1 VVGEVPAGGPRVATR
16 SWSLVDRHPY
26 LATTVLWSAW
36 LGAALGVVVGGV
48 RSGAIADPH
57 RRWPH
62 FGGSLW
68 PLFSWDFG
76 WYRGIAMAGYPHG
89 HGGPE
94 YAFFP
99 LWPWI
104 LRASGSVPDWIAALA
119 VVIVASAFAFAGVAA
134 ASPSGRGWRAAVVL
148 ACWPGSF
155 MLLLAYPDVIALAA
169 AAWAAAVALRGRPW
183 LAGVLGAVAAV
194 ARPTGFLIA
203 IALAFAARGSRAG
216 RLFAIAGPVAG
227 AAAVQIFFWIRSGD
241 PRAFTHAQALP
252 IWQRNGPGR
261 LSKWPGHL
269 AHAFEVHAS
278 LVAAAAIVAIVLVVL
293 IARRFGRLYAAAAA
307 YVFVVAG
314 LLLGAQT
321 PQTRIGSAIA
331 AIVVP
336 LLVVLWQL
344 GPRYRPWALFATA
357 VFAVSFFSA
366 TVTSLGRQALFAFP
380 LYWAVADGPKRLRH
394 PIVAAVALAANVAIA
409 LTIAKFA
416 P

>member
-1 VVGEVPAGGPRVATR
+1 MVGEVSAGGPRVGTR

-26 LATTVLWSAW
+26 VTTAVLWFAW
-36 LGAALGVVVGGV
+36 LTAGLGVVVGGV
-48 RSGAIADPH
+48 RSGAIADPLG
-57 RRWPH
+57 RWPH

-76 WYRGIAMAGYPHG
+76 WYRGIAMTGYPHG

-119 VVIVASAFAFAGVAA
+119 VVIAASAFAFAGVAA
-134 ASPSGRGWRAAVVL
+134 ASPSGRGWRSALVL
-148 ACWPGSF
+148 ACWPGSL
-155 MLLLAYPDVIALAA
+155 MLLLTYPDVIALAA
-169 AAWAAAVALRGRPW
+169 AAWAAALALRGRPW

-203 IALAFAARGSRAG
+203 IALALATRGSRAG
-216 RLFAIAGPVAG
+216 RLFAIAAPVAA
-227 AAAVQIFFWIRSGD
+227 AAAVHLFFWIRSGD

-252 IWQRNGPGR
+252 IWERNGPGR

-269 AHAFEVHAS
+269 AHAFEVHAA
-278 LVAAAAIVAIVLVVL
+278 LIAAGAIVAIILVVF
-293 IARRFGRLYAAAAA
+293 IAGRFGRVYAAGAG

-321 PQTRIGSAIA
+321 SQSRIGSAIA

-336 LLVVLWQL
+336 LLLVLWQL

-380 LYWAVADGPKRLRH
+380 LYWAVADGPKPFRH
-394 PIVAAVALAANVAIA
+394 PFVAAAAVAANVAIL
-409 LTIAKFA
+409 LTIGKYA